1 MKSLT
6 AKNLR
11 KLWSEFFS
19 SKNHAIISSASL
31 IPENDPTVLF
41 TTAGMH
47 PLVPYL
53 MGQKHPSGKRL
64 ANIQKCVRT
73 GDIDEVGDD
82 SHCTFFEMLGSWS
95 LGDYFKENAIKF
107 SHEFLTNKKYLGIDP
122 SMLAVSVFEGDK
134 DSPRDEESA
143 KYWIECGLKKEQIY
157 YLPKKNNWWGPP
169 GLTGPC
175 GPDTEM
181 FIVRGENC
189 SNECSP
195 ACECGNFLE
204 IWNDVFMQYN
214 KTGEGKF
221 EPLSQKN
228 VDTGMGL
235 ERTLCIIQGV
245 SSVYETDVFVPIM
258 KAVTSFIGENSLDEV
273 ETKKA
278 KRIISDHIRTAVF
291 MIGDGV
297 TPSNVDQGYILRR
310 LIRRAIRFAKQ
321 LGIDFSNISAIAK
334 TVLEVYHS
342 DYSELKNETLIIGE
356 IEKEVQKF
364 EKTLIK
370 GLSEFEKLCSY
381 LVGDV
386 ISGKSAFKLYDTYG
400 FPLEMTQELAKE
412 KGLTVNE
419 EAFKSAFA
427 DHQKLSQAGAE
438 QKFKGGLADDGVAV
452 TRLHTAT
459 HLLHKALKIV
469 LNDDTVS
476 QKGSNI
482 TSERLRFD
490 FNFSRPMTENEIKKT
505 EGLVNEQIK
514 KKLSI
519 TKKEMTVDEA
529 KKTGAIG
536 LFKYDEK
543 VLVYFIGGNP
553 EAKDK
558 NSEVFSIE
566 FCGGPHVENTSE
578 LGTFKIQKE
587 QSSSAGVRRIKAV
600 LE

>member
-1 MKSLT
+1 MNNLT
-6 AKNLR
+6 AKQLR
-11 KLWSEFFS
+11 KLWGEFFS

-53 MGQKHPSGKRL
+53 IGQKHPRGKRL
-64 ANIQKCVRT
+64 ANVQKCVRT
-73 GDIDEVGDD
+73 GDIDDVGDD

-95 LGDYFKENAIKF
+95 LGDYFKEDAIKF
-107 SHEFLTNKKYLGIDP
+107 SYEFLTGKKYLGIDKNQ
-122 SMLAVSVFEGDK
+122 LAISVFEGDS
-134 DSPRDEESA
+134 DAPRDEESA
-143 KYWIECGLKKEQIY
+143 KIWLECGISLKQIY

-181 FIVRGENC
+181 FIIRGEKC
-189 SNECSP
+189 SSECSP
-195 ACECGNFLE
+195 ACDCGHFLE

-214 KTGEGKF
+214 KTSEGKF

-235 ERTLCIIQGV
+235 ERTLCIIQGKK
-245 SSVYETDVFVPIM
+245 SVYETDVFVPIM
-258 KAVTSFIGENSLDEV
+258 HAVSTFAGGHTLDDKSV
-273 ETKKA
+273 VRSM
-278 KRIISDHIRTAVF
+278 RIVADHIRTAVF

-297 TPSNVDQGYILRR
+297 IPSNVDQGYILRR
-310 LIRRAIRFAKQ
+310 LIRRASRFAKQ
-321 LGIDFSNISAIAK
+321 LGVDFSNIKEIAK
-334 TVLEVYHS
+334 VVLKVYND
-342 DYSELKNETLIIGE
+342 DYSELKNETLIISE

-364 EKTLIK
+364 EKTLTK

-381 LVGDV
+381 LAGET
-386 ISGKSAFKLYDTYG
+386 ISGKAAFKLYDTYG
-400 FPLEMTQELAKE
+400 FPIEMTQELAHE
-412 KGLTVNE
+412 KGLKVNE
-419 EAFKSAFA
+419 EAFHAAFRE
-427 DHQKLSQAGAE
+427 HQKLSQAGAE
-438 QKFKGGLADDGVAV
+438 QKFKGGLADDGETVIK
-452 TRLHTAT
+452 LHTAT
-459 HLLHKALKIV
+459 HLLHKALKVV

-490 FNFSRPMTENEIKKT
+490 FNFSRPMTEEEIRKT
-505 EGLVNEQIK
+505 EDLVNEQIK
-514 KKLSI
+514 KSLPV

-529 KKTGAIG
+529 KKLGAVG

-543 VLVYFIGGNP
+543 VLVYFIDG
-553 EAKDK
+553 
-558 NSEVFSIE
+558 FSTE
-566 FCGGPHVENTSE
+566 FCGGPHVQNTSE
-578 LGTFKIQKE
+578 LGTFRIQKE
-587 QSSSAGVRRIKAV
+587 QSSSAGIRRIKAI